1 MKKQD
6 NKSDDLN
13 VKCSVKPQKE
23 KSQSFLLLEN
33 AWNAAKNK
41 IFPFY
46 FSLFVKSNQDLIFN
60 DLVFFRK
67 WAGHK
72 LRVDYLLGMINP
84 FGNLAEP

>member
-41 IFPFY
+41 IFPY
-46 FSLFVKSNQDLIFN
+46 SAIKIVSNPVLRIV
-60 DLVFFRK
+60 LAWYVFF
-67 WAGHK
+67 
-72 LRVDYLLGMINP
+72 
-84 FGNLAEP
+84 